1 LMDSFKLMDTK
12 VMDRIMKEYWKSN
25 IDTSGSFF
33 QTSTSYQ
40 LINADYSENEDV
52 ELKSRFYQSRDVTQF
67 TSHPYTMKVYI
78 KSMQTRYF
86 IELALFLMLAVLF
99 QYMIGDF

>member
-1 LMDSFKLMDTK
+1 
-12 VMDRIMKEYWKSN
+12 
-25 IDTSGSFF
+25 
-33 QTSTSYQ
+33 
-40 LINADYSENEDV
+40 
-52 ELKSRFYQSRDVTQF
+52 
-67 TSHPYTMKVYI
+67 MKVYI